1 MMMSRASESVSVGV
15 VASVALLLLAVGA
28 SGQFVYDVHVQTGAG
43 FAPQFGNM
51 FVLARS
57 AQHANNISMSYQ
69 AQQIVPSYNY
79 VSAAQSPIPAPQL
92 SACSFQWVNRGP
104 AQAIRVH
111 RVSLVP
117 KYLQEPYRSQFTK
130 SFCANG
136 ILFPNY
142 VVPLYRC

>member
-1 MMMSRASESVSVGV
+1 MKTMIAVVVLALAAAAS
-15 VASVALLLLAVGA
+15 AQYL
-28 SGQFVYDVHVQTGAG
+28 YDVHVQTGG
-43 FAPQFGNM
+43 PFNPQFGNM
-51 FVLARS
+51 YVLARS

-69 AQQIVPSYNY
+69 AQQIVPYYNY
-79 VSAAQSPIPAPQL
+79 VSAAQSPIAAPQL
-92 SACSFQWVNRGP
+92 NAVSFQWVNRGP
-104 AQAIRVH
+104 AQSIRVQ

-136 ILFPNY
+136 IVFPSY